1 MKVFVSYTTRDGMV
15 TPAVLWRLHAYL
27 SGVCNPFIHSIEQEK
42 LHHQQ
47 FGVLKALLSC
57 DIILL
62 LVSPG
67 VSHSRWVRLELW
79 LGRLTLCPVIRLNA
93 ADLAGWAHDA

>member
-15 TPAVLWRLHAYL
+15 TPAVLRRLHAYL
-27 SGVCNPFIHSIEQEK
+27 CGVCNPFIHSMEQDK

-47 FGVLKALLSC
+47 FGVLKALLGC

-67 VSHSRWVRLELW
+67 VSHSRWVKLELW
-79 LGRLTLCPVIRLNA
+79 LGRVTLCPVIRFNA
-93 ADLAGWAHDA
+93 ADLAGWAHEA